1 MISWTIEAALKS
13 RLFDKVIVSTDSEE
27 IADISRKS
35 GAEVP
40 FLREGKNDDLTP
52 ISEVTVGALSEI
64 KIKLGLEYD
73 NVVQLMANCPLRGTQ
88 DIRNSFNNFLSKKLE
103 FQISSFKFGWMNPWW
118 SVKISE
124 TGKPIPIFPES
135 LKTRSQDL
143 PDLYCPTG
151 AIWIAKVPALLRANT
166 FYGPG
171 YEFFEIDWISALDI
185 DEDKDLE
192 MAKAAFLIKNQK
204 I

>member
-1 MISWTIEAALKS
+1 MSSNVCIIPARGGSKRIPKKNIIDFFEKPMISWTIEAALKS
-13 RLFDKVIVSTDSEE
+13 RLF
-27 IADISRKS
+27 
-35 GAEVP
+35 
-40 FLREGKNDDLTP
+40 
-52 ISEVTVGALSEI
+52 SEI

-171 YEFFEIDWISALDI
+171 Y
-185 DEDKDLE
+185 
-192 MAKAAFLIKNQK
+192 
-204 I
+204 